1 MIAGI
6 VCISMPSRL
15 AIIDKNY
22 TGNRSVFADN
32 RMGPVFYR
40 EIGLVSGCRTCYA
53 ADKNRAEHND
63 IGKLTLLKI
72 LRYE

>member
-6 VCISMPSRL
+6 VCISMPSWL

-22 TGNRSVFADN
+22 TGNRSVSADN

-40 EIGLVSGCRTCYA
+40 EIGVVSGEHA

-63 IGKLTLLKI
+63 IG
-72 LRYE
+72 